1 MTMMTVTRALNELK
15 LLDKRITDTVNGSKF
30 VSCAKRSSKKVD
42 QLCTKEEFEQN
53 AKSNYQSILD
63 LIKRRNEIKSKIVN
77 SNAKTIIEVAGVE
90 MTVAEAIERKTAI
103 IYEKMLLN
111 HMKVHFNKS
120 VANMNK
126 NNEKVEEQLNV
137 LLVTL
142 VGKDGKNSSAEGVKE
157 ISDKY
162 KADNEWE
169 LVNPLKL
176 EEKIK
181 TLEESI
187 DGFESEVDFV
197 LSESNS
203 ITKIEV
209 D

>member
-1 MTMMTVTRALNELK
+1 
-15 LLDKRITDTVNGSKF
+15 
-30 VSCAKRSSKKVD
+30 
-42 QLCTKEEFEQN
+42 
-53 AKSNYQSILD
+53 
-63 LIKRRNEIKSKIVN
+63 
-77 SNAKTIIEVAGVE
+77 
-90 MTVAEAIERKTAI
+90 
-103 IYEKMLLN
+103 
-111 HMKVHFNKS
+111 
-120 VANMNK
+120 MNK